1 MSAHGGMGTADG
13 LQLLE
18 ACLERLNGG
27 DDIAAAL
34 SACPDPALAQTLR
47 PLLEIVAVLRRDGAM
62 AEGPSASF
70 TADLGARLA
79 AAPAPS
85 SVRTADLAAARF
97 AFDPDAARHAA
108 TDTATHTATDA
119 ATHAAPAA
127 PDASDSYGPVLRA
140 APEVGAPGTPT
151 SRLVRSLDVWLSA
164 RHDGDLAGAALEDL
178 PGQAEELAPL
188 LELAAV
194 LGRDGAR
201 ADGPSADFRAELSRR
216 LAEAPD
222 PRSVRRSRRA
232 PFFSLRRL
240 WRSTAFMATAAA
252 TVILCLGAGVTYA
265 SANALPG
272 EWLYPVKRSVESVR
286 LAVSSDGGAMA
297 LRLDFA
303 ERRLAEAVGSPELS
317 GAALADFSHQVT
329 AALALVDAAIA
340 AGAPRERVA
349 EPLVEWLIAARREL
363 IVSQDGMPPMAWRG
377 ARALLDE
384 AIVALSGG
392 GVLTGKA
399 VWRLSEPS
407 AVLVLREVPTHPWAW
422 ELLRARRLIISPPIV
437 SPSIDPSVAAGVSAV
452 RAIAAASDTGSAG
465 IGTRAAAPQPAEAA
479 APSGPVGSSAPPGEP
494 PAEPSTPRPTT
505 APTSPVSPATPPPP
519 SPTEP
524 PEAPTPLPTSVPPT
538 ALPPSPTTPPTA
550 TPRIDLPLPARLD
563 VYCDPETV
571 ESAGSTVC
579 RVTLPAPAGS
589 GEVQWSAS
597 FGDIRVPDGA
607 FPAEAV
613 FTDTTG
619 MSGVAKLIVTISV
632 AYTPLDGP
640 GAMGTTQIF
649 IVPRLGGE
657 DG

>member
-1 MSAHGGMGTADG
+1 MSARGGMGTADG
-13 LQLLE
+13 LKLLE

-34 SACPDPALAQTLR
+34 SACPDPAMAQTLR
-47 PLLEIVAVLRRDGAM
+47 PLLEIVAVLRHDGAR

-85 SVRTADLAAARF
+85 SVRMADDVAARF
-97 AFDPDAARHAA
+97 ALDPEAARHAA
-108 TDTATHTATDA
+108 TDTATDA
-119 ATHAAPAA
+119 ATHAAPGSPDA
-127 PDASDSYGPVLRA
+127 PDAYGSALRA
-140 APEVGAPGTPT
+140 APEVGAAGTPT

-164 RHDGDLAGAALEDL
+164 RHDGELAGAALEDL

-201 ADGPSADFRAELSRR
+201 ADGPSADFRAALSRR

-222 PRSVRRSRRA
+222 PRSVRRSRGA

-265 SANALPG
+265 SASALPG

-363 IVSQDGMPPMAWRG
+363 IVSQDGLPPMAWRG

-407 AVLVLREVPTHPWAW
+407 AVLVLREAPTHPWAW
-422 ELLRARRLIISPPIV
+422 ERLRARRPIV
-437 SPSIDPSVAAGVSAV
+437 IPPIDPSVTAGVSAV

-465 IGTRAAAPQPAEAA
+465 IANSAAAPPPAEAA

-494 PAEPSTPRPTT
+494 PAQPSTPRPTT
-505 APTSPVSPATPPPP
+505 APTSPAPIATPPPP

-524 PEAPTPLPTSVPPT
+524 PEAPTPLPTAVSAT

-571 ESAGSTVC
+571 ESAGSAVC
-579 RVTLPAPAGS
+579 RVTLPAPAAR

-597 FGDIRVPDGA
+597 FGDIEVPDEY

-632 AYTPLDGP
+632 AYSPPDGP